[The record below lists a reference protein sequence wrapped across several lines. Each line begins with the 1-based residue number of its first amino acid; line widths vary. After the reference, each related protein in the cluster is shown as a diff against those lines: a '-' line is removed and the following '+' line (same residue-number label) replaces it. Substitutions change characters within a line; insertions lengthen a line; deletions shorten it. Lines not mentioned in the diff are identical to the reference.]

1 MVSGL
6 VSRNQSPMSIEA
18 SQTGILVRYESNG
31 EAEFGLMALFHTLTS
46 RPLIHV
52 PFILVGVEVK
62 TSRHGP

>member
-1 MVSGL
+1 
-6 VSRNQSPMSIEA
+6 MSIEA
-18 SQTGILVRYESNG
+18 SQRGILVRYESNG

-62 TSRHGP
+62 HRDTAPEYKIDFDNYF